1 MNNTLLINILNDTN
15 ISNNEHIERI
25 ILKYISLRFKLKL
38 RKSFL
43 NDVVQQVFR
52 NQTIPKVIHDEELN
66 NYTLTAKNA
75 KLSPL
80 ETTIFFSI
88 MSMFASASIV
98 DYHFAIVHDKSFT
111 DFLNFCNPR
120 ISKLYLENTHFNML
134 TDSEVIGLNSDQ
146 HCNDI
151 LDDYGL
157 CTNAYSLFYL
167 LKTWNLLSSLKEIHI
182 KQEHSL
188 FWEELF
194 QLIAKYF
201 ANKGKNNTIKVF
213 YHDSEKKKKWVEE
226 IDQKYCE
233 MMNNSCNLL
242 MESMID
248 NGIQERVSYFCI
260 VKMIEEIIKFILKN
274 NNILSIFHNVKKN
287 SCIINKIII
296 YNLLIIKNWK
306 KSNISFYFMRNIN

>member
-1 MNNTLLINILNDTN
+1 MNNTLLINILNDAN

-52 NQTIPKVIHDEELN
+52 NQTIPKVIHDEELD

-111 DFLNFCNPR
+111 DFLNFRNPR

-134 TDSEVIGLNSDQ
+134 TDSEVIGLNSNQ

-151 LDDYGL
+151 LEDYGL

-167 LKTWNLLSSLKEIHI
+167 LKSCNLLSSLKEIHI

-201 ANKGKNNTIKVF
+201 KNKGKNNTIKVF
-213 YHDSEKKKKWVEE
+213 YHDSENESVEE

-242 MESMID
+242 MESMIN
-248 NGIQERVSYFCI
+248 NGIQERVSYLYI
-260 VKMIEEIIKFILKN
+260 VKMIEEIIKV
-274 NNILSIFHNVKKN
+274 NI
-287 SCIINKIII
+287 
-296 YNLLIIKNWK
+296 
-306 KSNISFYFMRNIN
+306 

>member
-1 MNNTLLINILNDTN
+1 MSYFEPKKNDQYHIESNKKSQINVNYMNNTLLINILNDTN
-15 ISNNEHIERI
+15 ISNNEHIEKI

-43 NDVVQQVFR
+43 NEALQQVFK
-52 NQTIPKVIHDEELN
+52 NHTIPKVIHDEELD

-98 DYHFAIVHDKSFT
+98 DYHFTIVLNKSFT

-134 TDSEVIGLNSDQ
+134 TDSEVIGLNGNQ

-151 LDDYGL
+151 IDDYGL
-157 CTNAYSLFYL
+157 CTNSYSLFYL
-167 LKTWNLLSSLKEIHI
+167 LKSCNLLSSLKEIHI
-182 KQEHSL
+182 KQDHSL

-201 ANKGKNNTIKVF
+201 ANKGKVNTIKVF
-213 YHDSEKKKKWVEE
+213 YEDSEKKKKSVKE
-226 IDQKYCE
+226 INQEYCE
-233 MMNNSCNLL
+233 MVNNSTNLL

-248 NGIQERVSYFCI
+248 NGMQKKVSYFNI
-260 VKMIEEIIKFILKN
+260 VKIIEEIIKLIFNK
-274 NNILSIFHNVKKN
+274 NILSIFNNVKTEFLH
-287 SCIINKIII
+287 NK
-296 YNLLIIKNWK
+296 
-306 KSNISFYFMRNIN
+306 

>member
-1 MNNTLLINILNDTN
+1 MSYFEPKKNDQFHIEINKNSQINVKYMNNALLINILNDTN
-15 ISNNEHIERI
+15 ISNSEHIERI

-43 NDVVQQVFR
+43 NEVVQQVFK
-52 NQTIPKVIHDEELN
+52 NQTIPKVIPDVELD
-66 NYTLTAKNA
+66 NYTLTAENA

-80 ETTIFFSI
+80 ETTIFFSN

-98 DYHFAIVHDKSFT
+98 DYHFTIVLNKSFT

-134 TDSEVIGLNSDQ
+134 TDSEVIGLNSNQ

-157 CTNAYSLFYL
+157 CTNSYSLFYL
-167 LKTWNLLSSLKEIHI
+167 LKTCNLLSSLKEIHI

-188 FWEELF
+188 FCEELF

-201 ANKGKNNTIKVF
+201 ANKEKDNTVKVF
-213 YHDSEKKKKWVEE
+213 YHDFEEKSEVE

-233 MMNNSCNLL
+233 MMNNSSNLL
-242 MESMID
+242 IESMID
-248 NGIQERVSYFCI
+248 KELPERVSHFNI
-260 VKMIEEIIKFILKN
+260 DKMIEEIL
-274 NNILSIFHNVKKN
+274 
-287 SCIINKIII
+287 
-296 YNLLIIKNWK
+296 
-306 KSNISFYFMRNIN
+306 

>member
-1 MNNTLLINILNDTN
+1 MN
-15 ISNNEHIERI
+15 E
-25 ILKYISLRFKLKL
+25 
-38 RKSFL
+38 
-43 NDVVQQVFR
+43 VVQQVFR
-52 NQTIPKVIHDEELN
+52 NQTIPKVIPDGELDI
-66 NYTLTAKNA
+66 YTLTAKNA

-88 MSMFASASIV
+88 MSMFASVSIV
-98 DYHFAIVHDKSFT
+98 DYHFTIVLNKSFT
-111 DFLNFCNPR
+111 NFLNFRNPR

-151 LDDYGL
+151 LDEYGL
-157 CTNAYSLFYL
+157 CTNSYSLFYL
-167 LKTWNLLSSLKEIHI
+167 LKTCNLLSSLKEIHI

-201 ANKGKNNTIKVF
+201 ANKGKDNTIKVF

-233 MMNNSCNLL
+233 MMNNSTNLL
-242 MESMID
+242 MESMIN
-248 NGIQERVSYFCI
+248 NGIQEKVSYFYI
-260 VKMIEEIIKFILKN
+260 VKMIEEIIKLIFNIK
-274 NNILSIFHNVKKN
+274 ILSIFHNVKKN
-287 SCIINKIII
+287 CIINKIII
-296 YNLLIIKNWK
+296 YNLLIIKKNWK
-306 KSNISFYFMRNIN
+306 